1 MKGKTMNNTELTR
14 AEELKARRFRAI
26 ILKEDGLGCKVEGEF
41 FYTTARG
48 ARAFVIREFDTWCEM
63 QQVDFGMGADDW
75 KEVWRDYTM
84 LIASVKNDDGVQ
96 AFFTAKVYDKE
107 KPTMKERIYG
117 MDADFTEEG
126 QKAVVECFEV
136 QERGGAEVAD
146 NN

>member
-1 MKGKTMNNTELTR
+1 MKGKTMNKTELTHT
-14 AEELKARRFRAI
+14 EELKARRFRASV
-26 ILKEDGLGCKVEGEF
+26 LKDDGLGCKVEGGF

-48 ARAFVIREFDTWCEM
+48 ARAFVIREFDAWCGT

-84 LIASVKNDDGVQ
+84 LVASVKNEEGVQ
-96 AFFTAKVYDKE
+96 AFFTAKVHDKGN
-107 KPTMKERIYG
+107 PTAKERIYG
-117 MDADFTEEG
+117 IDADFTEEG
-126 QKAVVECFEV
+126 QKAAAECFEV